1 MCKDDDTGCD
11 GVLSTGG
18 EVTHAERRKTQRGER
33 PVTARSGDVSSTRQ
47 HSTTGHAVTTTTR
60 QFPQEP
66 VLRVANRSL
75 SAPHG
80 SVTPDAAAS
89 VDILCVN
96 GDQWVV
102 VTCVAG
108 TVTVS
113 ALRYLVILLILC
125 YLNSAFSAL
134 TLLVGRQEGHPAC
147 KKLSGGVTAWLS
159 CIWPRAFQFAI
170 RIDSNRLVMRIDS
183 NRSVL

>member
-1 MCKDDDTGCD
+1 MCVRVCVCGGNALRPSVTQSVVFDYSTVHSMCKDDDTGCA

-47 HSTTGHAVTTTTR
+47 HSTTGH
-60 QFPQEP
+60 FPQEP
-66 VLRVANRSL
+66 VLRVANTSL

-89 VDILCVN
+89 VHILCVN

-159 CIWPRAFQFAI
+159 CIMA
-170 RIDSNRLVMRIDS
+170 
-183 NRSVL
+183 